1 MSETICIIDGHPHRD
16 KSHLCHALAE
26 AYKAGAREAG
36 HKVKTLALAEMDIN
50 FLRDPADFEK
60 PAAGD
65 MIKAQNAISAASHV
79 VIIYPLWMGTM
90 PALVKA
96 FFEQLAR
103 GNFAIKEGEHGW
115 PMKMLKGKS
124 ARVIVTMGMPA
135 AAYKL
140 VFGGAGVKGFE
151 TGILGMSGFKPVR
164 ETLVGGAYN
173 LSDKRAAK
181 LFSRCR
187 ALGAKAS

>member
-1 MSETICIIDGHPHRD
+1 MSEAICIIDGHPHRN

-26 AYKAGAREAG
+26 AYKTGAKGAG
-36 HKVKTLALAEMDIN
+36 HKVKTLCLAEMDIN

-60 PAAGD
+60 PPSAD
-65 MIKAQNAISAASHV
+65 ILKAQKAVSAASHV
-79 VIIYPLWMGTM
+79 VVIYPLWMGTM

-96 FFEQLAR
+96 FFEQLSR
-103 GNFAIKEGEHGW
+103 NDFAVKASDGGW
-115 PMKMLKGKS
+115 PRQMMKGKS

-140 VFGGAGVKGFE
+140 FFGGHGVKGFE
-151 TGILGMSGFKPVR
+151 RNILGMAGFKPVR
-164 ETLVGGAYN
+164 ETLIGGVGE
-173 LSDKRAAK
+173 LSDKRAGV
-181 LFSRCR
+181 LFGRCR

>member
-16 KSHLCHALAE
+16 KNHLCHALAE
-26 AYKAGAREAG
+26 AYKAGAKAAG
-36 HKVKTLALAEMDIN
+36 HKVKTLCLSEMDIN

-60 PAAGD
+60 PASD
-65 MIKAQNAISAASHV
+65 DILKAQKAVSAASHIV
-79 VIIYPLWMGTM
+79 VIYPLWMGAM

-103 GNFAIKEGEHGW
+103 GGFALKESEHGW
-115 PMKMLKGKS
+115 PLKMLKGKS

-135 AAYKL
+135 AAYKIF
-140 VFGGAGVKGFE
+140 FGAHGVKSLE
-151 TGILGMSGFKPVR
+151 NGILGMAGFKPVR
-164 ETLVGGAYN
+164 ETLIGGVGE
-173 LSDKRAAK
+173 LSDKRAGA
-181 LFSRCR
+181 LFGRCR